1 MNIAP
6 LLAAP
11 VVVWIHLATI
21 LPAFAI
27 GTWLLFVSEKGSRS
41 HRTAGKLYMSLM
53 ATTAVAACFIRTP
66 SGLPAIDLGPVRF
79 GPIHLFIPLTAWGIY
94 RALSG
99 VRRGN
104 IAQHRA
110 AMRRMYVGAILI
122 AGILSFMPGRIMNH
136 LVFG

>member
-1 MNIAP
+1 MNLEP

-27 GTWLLFVSEKGSRS
+27 GTWLLFASDKGSRQ
-41 HRTAGKLYMSLM
+41 HRAAGKLYLCLM
-53 ATTAVAACFIRTP
+53 AVTAVAACFIRTP
-66 SGLPAIDLGPVRF
+66 GGLPAIDAGPLRL
-79 GPIHLFIPLTAWGIY
+79 GPIHLFVPLTAWGIY

-110 AMRRMYVGAILI
+110 AMRRMYAGAILI
-122 AGILSFMPGRIMNH
+122 AGILSFMPGRIMHH
-136 LVFG
+136 LAFG